1 MKLRRRRIKD
11 WPDRE
16 SNHNYSIS
24 ADSAG
29 HTALAV
35 EGYRLLD
42 MARGICGTPEYNQI
56 SECAQVGGVP
66 KYGLTKKDKWTARK
80 RAI

>member
-16 SNHNYSIS
+16 SNHNYPIS

-29 HTALAV
+29 HMAHAV

-42 MARGICGTPEYNQI
+42 MARGRCGTPEYNQI
-56 SECAQVGGVP
+56 SECLQE
-66 KYGLTKKDKWTARK
+66 
-80 RAI
+80 